1 MTKHPIIVALDTPS
15 TPEALRLVN
24 LLKSK
29 VRLFKVGLTAYTAG
43 GKGLVEAI
51 KAMGCE
57 VFLDLKLFDIP
68 HQITGTVQEITNLG
82 VKMFTI
88 AAFGGIDMMNEAAR
102 AAHEEARRSGVA
114 RPLVIGVT
122 VLTSLS
128 QDSLKGLGINRAVRE
143 EAVYLSTLAKRAGL
157 DGVVASGEEVEAIKR
172 ACGKDFLV
180 VVPGVRPVSTARY
193 DQKRVVGPKEAIERG
208 ADYIVIGRPITKSED
223 PVAAVN
229 RIIREGNP

>member
-1 MTKHPIIVALDTPS
+1 MTEHSVIVALDTPS

-24 LLKSK
+24 LLKRE

-51 KAMGCE
+51 KAMGCQ

-68 HQITGTVQEITNLG
+68 HQIRGAVQEIAKLE

-88 AAFGGIDMMNEAAR
+88 STFGGIDMMSEAVR
-102 AAHEEARRSGVA
+102 AAHEQAGRSGIA

-122 VLTSLS
+122 VLTSLNET
-128 QDSLKGLGINRAVRE
+128 SLRELSIRRTAAE
-143 EAVYLSTLAKRAGL
+143 EAVHLAILAKGAGL
-157 DGVVASGEEVEAIKR
+157 DGVVASGEEAEKIKK

-180 VVPGVRPVSTARY
+180 VVPGVRPAEAAY
-193 DQKRVVGPKEAIERG
+193 GDQKRVVRPKEAVEKG
-208 ADYIVIGRPITKSED
+208 ADYIVIGRPVTEAKD
-223 PVAAVN
+223 PIAAVQE
-229 RIIREGNP
+229 IIREVS